1 MEEAKINIEETKK
14 TRGRAKN
21 GDKAVEE
28 IKEEQQEIT
37 QNNEEIKEEVEEI
50 PQDNIEPIQENED
63 IKKEEIKEENTEVK
77 KYRVLIGILGKTRQG
92 GEIELTDEEAA
103 EFIKEGYVG
112 EV

>member
-28 IKEEQQEIT
+28 IKEE
-37 QNNEEIKEEVEEI
+37 VEEI

-63 IKKEEIKEENTEVK
+63 IKKEEIKEVK

-103 EFIKEGYVG
+103 EFLKEGYVK

>member
-28 IKEEQQEIT
+28 IKEE
-37 QNNEEIKEEVEEI
+37 VEEI

-63 IKKEEIKEENTEVK
+63 IKKEEIKEVK

-103 EFIKEGYVG
+103 EFLKEEYIE

>member
-21 GDKAVEE
+21 GDKGVEE
-28 IKEEQQEIT
+28 IK
-37 QNNEEIKEEVEEI
+37 
-50 PQDNIEPIQENED
+50 
-63 IKKEEIKEENTEVK
+63 EVK

-103 EFIKEGYVG
+103 EFLKEEYIE

>member
-28 IKEEQQEIT
+28 IK
-37 QNNEEIKEEVEEI
+37 
-50 PQDNIEPIQENED
+50 
-63 IKKEEIKEENTEVK
+63 EVK

-103 EFIKEGYVG
+103 EFLKEEYIE